1 MSQSSE
7 TDEAIRRVRDAFDDA
22 TEEAEEIGE
31 RAKREVEEAIDD
43 LEAQIDR
50 LRNRD

>member
-22 TEEAEEIGE
+22 TEEAEGIGE